1 MFTKKRVIADAGHFS
16 SEWAPVVLRFFQ
28 LFVGDQATAEALTI
42 DTLAEHVRNSG
53 VDSDGDVVVPLL
65 RRALTKGVASAPLNP
80 RSTDPLVLAITRV
93 EPMRRAVIVLFRGL
107 SLDLDVVAKI
117 TGQDRIHARRTCAEA
132 LEELHQRL
140 SSAAPTLRPASS
152 NPSDTWEAK

>member
-28 LFVGDQATAEALTI
+28 LFVGDQPTAEALTI
-42 DTLAEHVRNSG
+42 DTLAEHVRYSA
-53 VDSDGDVVVPLL
+53 VDSEGDVVVPLL
-65 RRALTKGVASAPLNP
+65 RRALTKGVASGPLKSQ
-80 RSTDPLVLAITRV
+80 STDPLVLAITRI

-117 TGQDRIHARRTCAEA
+117 TGQDRHRVRRSCAEA

-140 SSAAPTLRPASS
+140 TSAPPTLRPTTSR
-152 NPSDTWEAK
+152 PSDIRGAK

>member
-28 LFVGDQATAEALTI
+28 LFVGDEPTAEALTI

-53 VDSDGDVVVPLL
+53 VNSDGDVVVPLL
-65 RRALTKGVASAPLNP
+65 RRALAKGVASGAPKSQ
-80 RSTDPLVLAITRV
+80 STDPLVLAITQI

-107 SLDLDVVAKI
+107 SMDLDVVAKI
-117 TGQDRIHARRTCAEA
+117 TGQDKHRARRSCAEA

-140 SSAAPTLRPASS
+140 SSAPSTLRPATSS
-152 NPSDTWEAK
+152 SIDIREAK